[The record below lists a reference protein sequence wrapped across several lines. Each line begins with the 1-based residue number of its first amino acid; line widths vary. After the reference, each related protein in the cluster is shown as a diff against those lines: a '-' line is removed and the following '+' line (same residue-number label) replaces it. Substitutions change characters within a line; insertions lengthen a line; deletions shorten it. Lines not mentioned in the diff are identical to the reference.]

1 MKYLLT
7 LVTILM
13 FGAFAAHAQ
22 VTIKPAV
29 GVNFSDYSKDPATGE
44 YKSKVGWQ
52 IGGSVAFGKKWYFE
66 PGIFYV
72 KKSTEAV
79 DLGTTVPDVTYDI
92 SGFRIP
98 VAIGFNVIG
107 HEKSAV
113 GLRIYGGPSA
123 FIVTSKKG
131 FPTNEE
137 INNAAF
143 GLFAGLGVDIS
154 IIFVE
159 ASYEWS
165 LTNIQKDVSQI
176 DVGKSRS
183 VFVHAGVRIPL

>member
-7 LVTILM
+7 LIAFIV
-13 FGAFAAHAQ
+13 FGTFATQAQ

-29 GVNFSDYSKDPATGE
+29 GINLSDYSKDPQTGD

-52 IGGSVAFGKKWYFE
+52 IGGTVAFGKKWYVE
-66 PGIFYV
+66 PGLFYV

-79 DLGTTVPDVTYDI
+79 DLGTTIPDVTYDI
-92 SGFRIP
+92 SGLRIP

-113 GLRIYGGPSA
+113 GLRFYGGPSA
-123 FIVTSKKG
+123 FIVTSKGG

-137 INNAAF
+137 INNAQF
-143 GLFAGLGVDIS
+143 GLFAGAGLDIS

-165 LTNIQKDVSQI
+165 LTNVQKDISQI

-183 VFVHAGVRIPL
+183 VFIHAGVRIPL